1 MHRYALA
8 GAMAL
13 GLAFVGCDKVT
24 DNQEVF
30 QSFLNGANEAPT
42 PRATAA
48 TGTAQYVVDGDTIFY
63 TVELNNIS
71 NVNAGHI
78 HTGGA
83 GVAGGVIVF
92 LIDPTPPA
100 TGARAPLPNF
110 TSTTGNAIIVEGT
123 ITRSTPLA
131 QGFTYDSLVAAMRAG
146 TVYTNFHTAQF
157 PAGEIRGQVNPVN
170 ID

>member
-8 GAMAL
+8 GALVL

-30 QSFLNGANEAPT
+30 QASLSGANENPV
-42 PRATAA
+42 RATAA
-48 TGTAQYVVDGDTIFY
+48 SGTAQYVVDGDTIFY
-63 TVELNNIS
+63 TVEIS
-71 NVNAGHI
+71 NIQGVNAGHI
-78 HTGGA
+78 HTGAA
-83 GVAGGVIVF
+83 GVNGGVIVF

-146 TVYTNFHTAQF
+146 TVYTNFHTATF